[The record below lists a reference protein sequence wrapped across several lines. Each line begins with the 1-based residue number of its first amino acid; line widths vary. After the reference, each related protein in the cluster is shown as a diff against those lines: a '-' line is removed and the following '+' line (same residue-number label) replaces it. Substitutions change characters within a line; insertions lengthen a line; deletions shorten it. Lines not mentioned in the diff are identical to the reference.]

1 MKTEIAKAIEHGG
14 AMIRYDA
21 QCKKVL
27 SNTYILAWIMQAAI
41 VEYGNMTVNEIRQC
55 IEHEPE
61 IGNVSIDLAGVK
73 KEKIYGLNTEDKDA
87 VEGEIHYDIRFAA
100 YIPKE
105 KNRIKILINVEAQK
119 DFYPGYPISTRGI
132 YYGARMISSQNGIEF
147 FIPHYGDI
155 KKVYS
160 IWVCTNSPK
169 YIGNAISIYEIQK
182 RDVVGHVEDTKENYD
197 KMSVIMICLNDTV
210 YREKGFFDM
219 IHTLLSPTIETEKK
233 KDILSSEYQI
243 PMERGLMKEVELMC
257 NLSQWVL
264 NKGIEQGIQESRN
277 FFVVNLIKEGTVSDE
292 FIMKMSGVTKEELEH
307 IKESLYVKE

>member
-132 YYGARMISSQNGIEF
+132 YY
-147 FIPHYGDI
+147 
-155 KKVYS
+155 
-160 IWVCTNSPK
+160 
-169 YIGNAISIYEIQK
+169 
-182 RDVVGHVEDTKENYD
+182 
-197 KMSVIMICLNDTV
+197 
-210 YREKGFFDM
+210 
-219 IHTLLSPTIETEKK
+219 
-233 KDILSSEYQI
+233 
-243 PMERGLMKEVELMC
+243 
-257 NLSQWVL
+257 
-264 NKGIEQGIQESRN
+264 
-277 FFVVNLIKEGTVSDE
+277 
-292 FIMKMSGVTKEELEH
+292 
-307 IKESLYVKE
+307 